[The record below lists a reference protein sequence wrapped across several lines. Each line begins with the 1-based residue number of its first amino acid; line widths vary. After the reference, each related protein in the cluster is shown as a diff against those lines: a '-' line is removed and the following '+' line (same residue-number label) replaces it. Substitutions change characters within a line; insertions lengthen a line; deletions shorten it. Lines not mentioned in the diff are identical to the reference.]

1 MVKKHL
7 FGFIGILGS
16 MILASCAQQQEHP
29 TATSL
34 TEVTGIVVSDT
45 LPAPVVA
52 YLSDFEPPTLIKAAA
67 PIYDSLST
75 SFGEGIPDITRYTT
89 LDGLPQSITYRVLQG
104 SDGTMWFLSVENLSK
119 FDGTSYTTYNRANGL
134 LEDAYAN
141 EFLLDSQGKIWI
153 SNDGITVFD
162 GRSFTTYTTD
172 AEGKELG
179 EVGSIIE
186 DNAGSI
192 WMGTKENGLFRY
204 ENNQITRFTTD
215 DGLKS
220 NHIEGLLVD
229 KEGLLMISTMKGTS
243 QYDGTSITSYEA
255 LPEQNEAERNHGL
268 FTDSKGNIWF
278 HSHTE
283 PAKIGKYDGSDI
295 TFYTIKEFDKDVNI
309 TDVIEDE
316 QGNIWFSSSNGITY
330 FDGSKFFHYSK
341 ANLGISNTSSVS
353 SIAFDREGSLWA
365 VVPREGVLK
374 INRNLSFPE
383 IPDGATAF
391 YVIPDPSG
399 DIWIQTSKGFGKYL
413 ENRIAFYG
421 HELLADENYSSIQNP
436 IFDRNGG
443 LWFTLMDKRI
453 EGRKLV
459 SFDGSSYTFYG
470 PEQGLKLYLSSR
482 IRGISHDMQLLI
494 TSGNSTIEF
503 DGEKITQQ
511 DFLQDVT
518 IGSFLVDSKGN
529 RWYGTEN
536 DGLYKYDGEKLFHL
550 STKTGLVSNKINR
563 VTEDP
568 LGNIWVGIDYGNA
581 RITNTTLSSFDAQDG
596 LANLVGVINPDT
608 VNNVLWFGTIS
619 GLVSLDFA
627 QLNNENPGFQQYNY
641 LTGFSIGPIV
651 EPIPD
656 IEGRIWGSGQS
667 LFIFNYPALSDIPET
682 TPYIKNIQINNQSVS
697 WLSLSPSWAKT
708 DSMATINEMGLK
720 FKERLSGEQLEVQF
734 DTYRGLRFDSVP
746 APDFVPVN
754 LSLPYTNNTIS
765 FEFAS
770 VSPTYGKSIRYQ
782 YRLEGYD
789 DRWSPLSTKKEANF
803 GNLPEG
809 RYTFQLKALNTGG
822 NWSEISYPFTIR
834 PPWFRTWWAY
844 VSYVILFSSAIF
856 GFISWRTQRLKEEK
870 ILLEKEVSNRTLE
883 LNQSLENLKST
894 QAQLIQSEKMA
905 SLGELTAGI
914 AHEIQNPLNF
924 VNNFSDINRELV
936 EEAIEELDKG
946 AITETRSILKDL
958 GENSA
963 KITHHGKRADA
974 IVKGM
979 LEHSRANK
987 GEKAPTDLNALA
999 DEFVRLSYHGLRAKD
1014 KSFNSD
1020 FKLELDPNLPKVNVV
1035 ASDIGRVILN
1045 LVNNAFYAGAERSR
1059 SKVDEKAKSTPR
1071 PSRSFGTGAE
1081 GGERYKPEVTVKTT
1095 MTKFPSGDLGVQISV
1110 QDNGN
1115 GIPDAIKE
1123 KIFQPFFT
1131 TKPTGS
1137 GTGLGLSLSYDIVK
1151 AHGGDLK
1158 VESKEGEG
1166 SEFIIQLPV

>member
-7 FGFIGILGS
+7 LGLIGILGS

-34 TEVTGIVVSDT
+34 TEVTGIVVNDT
-45 LPAPVVA
+45 LPAPVVT
-52 YLSDFEPPTLIKAAA
+52 YLSDFEPPTVIKAAA

-119 FDGTSYTTYNRANGL
+119 FDGTSFTTYNRANGL

-141 EFLLDSQGKIWI
+141 EFLLDSQGNIWI

-172 AEGKELG
+172 AEGNELG
-179 EVGSIIE
+179 GVESIIE
-186 DNAGSI
+186 DKDGSL
-192 WMGTKENGLFRY
+192 WMGSAENGLFRY
-204 ENNQITRFTTD
+204 ENNQIIRFTTD

-220 NHIEGLLVD
+220 NQIEDLLVD
-229 KEGLLMISTMKGTS
+229 KEGLLLITTKEGIS
-243 QYDGTSITSYEA
+243 QYDGTSITSYKA
-255 LPEQNEAERNHGL
+255 IPEENEAEGNHLL

-283 PAKIGKYDGSDI
+283 SAKIGKYDGSDI
-295 TFYTIKEFDKDVNI
+295 TFYTIKELDKDVNI

-316 QGNIWFSSSNGITY
+316 QGYIWFSSSNGITY
-330 FDGSKFFHYSK
+330 FDGSKFFHYSN
-341 ANLGISNTSSVS
+341 ANLGISNTSTVN

-365 VVPREGVLK
+365 VIPREGVLK

-383 IPDGATAF
+383 LPDGGAAF
-391 YVIPDPSG
+391 NVIPDPSG
-399 DIWIQTSKGFGKYL
+399 DIWVQTQKGFGKYL

-421 HELLADENYSSIQNP
+421 HELLADKNYRGIQDP
-436 IFDRNGG
+436 IFDGNGT
-443 LWFTLMDKRI
+443 LWFMLINKRI

-459 SFDGSSYTFYG
+459 SFDGSRYTFYG
-470 PEQGLKLYLSSR
+470 SEQGLKLDLSSR
-482 IRGISHDMQLLI
+482 IRGINNNTQLLI
-494 TSGNSTIEF
+494 SSENSTIEF
-503 DGEKITQQ
+503 DGEKITRQ
-511 DFLQDVT
+511 DFPPDVT
-518 IGSFLVDSKGN
+518 LRAFFVDTKGN
-529 RWYGTEN
+529 RWYGTED
-536 DGLYKYDGEKLFHL
+536 DGLYKFDGEQLSQL

-563 VTEDP
+563 ILEDP
-568 LGNIWVGIDYGNA
+568 LGNIWVTIDYGNA

-627 QLNNENPGFQQYNY
+627 QLNDENPGFLQYNY
-641 LTGFSIGPIV
+641 LTGFSIGPVV

-656 IEGRIWGSGQS
+656 IKGRVWGSAPV
-667 LFIFNYPALSDIPET
+667 LFLFNYPALSDIPET

-734 DTYRGLRFDSVP
+734 DTFGELSFDSVP

-782 YRLEGYD
+782 YRLEGYN

-822 NWSEISYPFTIR
+822 NWSEISYPFTVR

-844 VSYVILFSSAIF
+844 VSYAIIFSSAIF
-856 GFISWRTQRLKEEK
+856 GFISWRTRRLKEEK
-870 ILLEKEVSNRTLE
+870 ILLEKEVTNRTSE

-924 VNNFSDINRELV
+924 VNNFSELNKELV
-936 EEAIEELDKG
+936 EEAKEELAKG
-946 AITETRSILKDL
+946 DLEEAKAILNDL
-958 GENSA
+958 GENSE
-963 KITHHGKRADA
+963 KINHHGKRAGD

-979 LEHSRANK
+979 LEHSRK
-987 GEKAPTDLNALA
+987 STGEKVPTDLNALA
-999 DEFVRLSYHGLRAKD
+999 DEYLRLSYHGMRAKD
-1014 KSFNSD
+1014 KSFNAD
-1020 FKLELDPNLPKVNVV
+1020 FETEFDASLPKVNVV
-1035 ASDIGRVILN
+1035 SQDIGRVILN
-1045 LVNNAFYAGAERSR
+1045 LINNAFYAVES
-1059 SKVDEKAKSTPR
+1059 KAKAIKFQGGNEEDYKPKVTVHT
-1071 PSRSFGTGAE
+1071 RSVDLAGE
-1081 GGERYKPEVTVKTT
+1081 GGVE
-1095 MTKFPSGDLGVQISV
+1095 ICIA
-1110 QDNGN
+1110 DNGS
-1115 GIPDAIKE
+1115 GIPIAIKE

-1137 GTGLGLSLSYDIVK
+1137 GTGLGLSLSYDIIKV
-1151 AHGGDLK
+1151 HGGDLRVK
-1158 VESKEGEG
+1158 SIEGEG
-1166 SEFIIQLPV
+1166 TEMIFFLPIATN